1 MLAVCNVATAC
12 HIGKFL
18 YGCTLLCYTP
28 VETRGLR
35 ITLARRWS
43 DFVFMLTCSLKYV
56 YIQQGD
62 VVLCTVPIVSLHLRY
77 IRKRPGLIGLD
88 PLRKDFNLILPSGG
102 TSLPSTSHLFLF
114 GDCYPVEKTVPLAQV
129 IATRMTEMLLWKEKV
144 NSIYEKLTLYIC
156 WTAKCFPT
164 FFDLLPKIAPWR
176 WVITPPPNHTRT
188 KRYFNKNVQL
198 FWLHTQL
205 KWYKWQTRFIN
216 SNATAVM

>member
-1 MLAVCNVATAC
+1 MLEVCNVATAC

-129 IATRMTEMLLWKEKV
+129 IATRMTEMLLRKKKV
-144 NSIYEKLTLYIC
+144 NSIYGHLALYILNYKARSVSQPFLIC
-156 WTAKCFPT
+156 YPKSNLDVKSLPPT
-164 FFDLLPKIAPWR
+164 LPQSRTNNKI
-176 WVITPPPNHTRT
+176 
-188 KRYFNKNVQL
+188 L
-198 FWLHTQL
+198 
-205 KWYKWQTRFIN
+205 
-216 SNATAVM
+216 